1 MSLDA
6 MKQALEALVAAFPI
20 VQHEYFV
27 QGASYGKNFVQTKK
41 DCADLA
47 YVKTKETIFA
57 LRERLAQPDQWQGL
71 TDEEVSK
78 LIDNEIGFNSCWGP
92 EEQFARAIEAK
103 LKEKNSD

>member
-1 MSLDA
+1 

-57 LRERLAQPDQWQGL
+57 LRE
-71 TDEEVSK
+71 
-78 LIDNEIGFNSCWGP
+78 
-92 EEQFARAIEAK
+92 K
-103 LKEKNSD
+103 LKQKERNT